1 MHWRALIELLGLMPV
16 PKREALCNLQFPVV
30 SGPALGSPGGPPAV
44 GSVVDQP
51 EVPMDWT
58 SERVASGGAVKR
70 VLGRGQGVEQRT
82 PATGAYGFSA
92 PRPVPLFSLNP
103 VPSPRLASMG
113 RGIFQSVVGG
123 HREEDHQVRE
133 ESPVLVPDAMDSHLH
148 LDRALRR
155 LRLEPSTG
163 IQEFMARCSAPAPR
177 QRVNLV
183 GGVLVF
189 CDPKTWPKDPEKLR
203 LPEGFVVAV
212 GVHPKQTNT
221 FGDCYFDQLSRLVDS
236 RAVTAL
242 GEVGLDCI
250 EGAKPF
256 AVQYS
261 TLLWVLA
268 LARPY
273 MPLVLH
279 VRASEDSLRETAALY
294 RRVLGAVLEK
304 VPNSRQGIH
313 LHCFDGDSVT
323 VKLWL
328 DSYPETYFG
337 FTMTVKGFGEGQR
350 LGLKSVPSHRLLLE
364 SDSPHLPDVAGSV
377 NHPGRL
383 FRVAEEVARVRDQS
397 PWDVL
402 RAGLANGRSLY
413 RRK

>member
-1 MHWRALIELLGLMPV
+1 MEWI
-16 PKREALCNLQFPVV
+16 
-30 SGPALGSPGGPPAV
+30 SGKMV
-44 GSVVDQP
+44 
-51 EVPMDWT
+51 
-58 SERVASGGAVKR
+58 SGGAVKM
-70 VLGRGQGVEQRT
+70 VLGRGRGVEPGT
-82 PATGAYGFSA
+82 PAIGTYGFST

-103 VPSPRLASMG
+103 VPSPSLASKG
-113 RGIFQSVVGG
+113 KGIFQSVVRG
-123 HREEDHQVRE
+123 HREEDHTVRK
-133 ESPVLVPDAMDSHLH
+133 ESPVPVPEAMDTHLH

-163 IQEFMARCSAPAPR
+163 IQEFLAKCPAPSPR

-189 CDPKTWPKDPEKLR
+189 CDPKTWPKDPEQLR
-203 LPEGFVVAV
+203 LPEGFVAAV
-212 GVHPKQTNT
+212 GVHPKHASQ

-236 RAVTAL
+236 PAVTAL
-242 GEVGLDCI
+242 GEIGLDCS

-256 AVQYS
+256 AIQYS
-261 TLLWVLA
+261 TLLWALS

-279 VRASEDSLRETAALY
+279 VRASEDSLRETTCLY
-294 RRVLGAVLEK
+294 RRVLVAVLEK

-313 LHCFDGDSVT
+313 LHCFNGDMAT

-328 DSYPETYFG
+328 DSYPENYFG
-337 FTMTVKGFGEGQR
+337 FTLTVKGFEEGQKR
-350 LGLKSVPSHRLLLE
+350 GLRAVPGTRLLLE

-377 NHPGRL
+377 NHPAHL

-397 PWDVL
+397 PRNIL
-402 RAGLANGRSLY
+402 RAGLANGRALY